1 MRLTVVFIAALA
13 ASAPAVALHAP
24 DGAAYAIANPQRPG
38 AKAPDCTTLDETRDG
53 CTFHNEH
60 GVTQHALLPLADG
73 ERWTARAGDA
83 DELRVQVM
91 PPAQQDGRRLQR
103 IAFTPQVHR
112 DADTTLTFD
121 RIRGSGSSA
130 QLVER
135 RRVSVMIHQHGPHAA
150 HNDGHATAG
159 SGH

>member
-1 MRLTVVFIAALA
+1 MRLTVLFIAALA
-13 ASAPAVALHAP
+13 GSAPAAALQAP
-24 DGAAYAIANPQRPG
+24 DGVAYAIANPQRPG

-53 CTFHNEH
+53 CTFNEH
-60 GVTQHALLPLADG
+60 GVTQHALLPLVDG
-73 ERWTARAGDA
+73 EHWTAHAGDA
-83 DELRVQVM
+83 DEVRVQVM
-91 PPAQQDGRRLQR
+91 PPVHQDDRRLQR

-135 RRVSVMIHQHGPHAA
+135 RRVSVMIHQHGPHA
-150 HNDGHATAG
+150 GHDEGHRGAG